1 MATTVD
7 YILKVNSEQGQASL
21 VDLAKRSFEVNKG
34 LIKVAAAAAG
44 AFVAFKTMASGIKI
58 VTVAFIDSSKAIIEF
73 SQKSADLINNINDL
87 GTRSGVSA
95 ANIKGLQFAFQAS
108 GQSIS
113 EATSFLSRFP
123 SVLAQSEEATSKTAE
138 AFERLGVAVRDDNGN
153 FRDSNK
159 IFTETVSALTDMEAG
174 TERNV
179 LASQL
184 FGRSSSKLMQALG
197 DKSLKDFVAL
207 TDQFGVSTG
216 PKASQAAAK
225 FQQAIAALSTAT
237 DRLKSQFI
245 EVFGDDIVEL
255 LIEFVVH
262 LNLAG
267 NIINEFSDTIT
278 RMGTIFLTVMKG
290 LALIALDIGTNLGK
304 SFIGGIP
311 IIGKFITPLLELGDQ
326 LNVVDKAIISIA
338 ENLPNMNNG
347 FGAAL
352 KSSQAF
358 EKSLRS
364 MISGQ
369 KSGVAGG
376 GGGGSGSG
384 IASGAQAGAQA
395 GFEIV
400 GLTIVDGISASMT
413 NVMANSQAE
422 NEAFFKSLR
431 LENIASMLG
440 KLEGGIQLLSSP
452 RGMVTGIAAAF
463 GPIGSAIGGIVN
475 ALGALGTKTPEEIQ
489 QEAEAFSM
497 AVANGL
503 AMLPRILIQVLPKF
517 VLQLIKGIGL
527 EILKLPFIIAD
538 AIFESLKKIFQPII
552 DFFSASKEERQE
564 NRQSRRDARKRR
576 REKDGN
582 FVQQLFNTD
591 SGFLSG
597 GIMSAASGARFTGGS
612 RGLAMLHEGETV
624 LPASGRAGQQEQRML
639 SQAGG
644 GGGINIVINSA
655 VVEHRAID
663 ELVRQL
669 ESRFGTFGVGK
680 TPLFGR

>member
-1 MATTVD
+1 M
-7 YILKVNSEQGQASL
+7 
-21 VDLAKRSFEVNKG
+21 
-34 LIKVAAAAAG
+34 
-44 AFVAFKTMASGIKI
+44 
-58 VTVAFIDSSKAIIEF
+58 
-73 SQKSADLINNINDL
+73 
-87 GTRSGVSA
+87 
-95 ANIKGLQFAFQAS
+95 
-108 GQSIS
+108 
-113 EATSFLSRFP
+113 
-123 SVLAQSEEATSKTAE
+123 
-138 AFERLGVAVRDDNGN
+138 
-153 FRDSNK
+153 
-159 IFTETVSALTDMEAG
+159 
-174 TERNV
+174 
-179 LASQL
+179 
-184 FGRSSSKLMQALG
+184 
-197 DKSLKDFVAL
+197 
-207 TDQFGVSTG
+207 
-216 PKASQAAAK
+216 
-225 FQQAIAALSTAT
+225 
-237 DRLKSQFI
+237 
-245 EVFGDDIVEL
+245 
-255 LIEFVVH
+255 
-262 LNLAG
+262 
-267 NIINEFSDTIT
+267 
-278 RMGTIFLTVMKG
+278 
-290 LALIALDIGTNLGK
+290 
-304 SFIGGIP
+304 
-311 IIGKFITPLLELGDQ
+311 ELGDQ

-347 FGAAL
+347 FGDAL

-431 LENIASMLG
+431 LENIAIMLG
-440 KLEGGIQLLSSP
+440 KLEEGIQFLSSP

-552 DFFSASKEERQE
+552 DFFSSSKEERQE